1 MKNRNSFMTQ
11 NRSSLLEFVVAT
23 VVMSVVLIF
32 IMKRTVSNVAQN
44 LRNVDTSVSN
54 LSRNVDGAKETLNS
68 MTYTMDTLNVRQSY
82 AIEKQY
88 ELMDSIAM
96 NNELLRANN
105 YMLQKHSDYLKVI
118 NRKQSIIY
126 DSIRNKSIIY

>member
-54 LSRNVDGAKETLNS
+54 LSMNVDGAKETLNN

-88 ELMDSIAM
+88 ELMDSITM